1 MDRMI
6 YLAMSAAKQMLTAQA
21 VSAHNLAN
29 ASTVGFKADYDTFRA
44 MPVFG
49 PGHPTRAFAM
59 VERSGINSQPGS
71 FETTANNLDIAVN
84 GDGFIAVQSPDG
96 SEAYTR
102 AGDLKITV
110 SGQLK
115 TGAGHAV
122 LGNGGPIALPQS
134 ESILIGT
141 DGTISIRPIG
151 QESTTLADV
160 DRIKLVAPDFADLVK
175 GEDGL
180 FRLRDGSQAPPD
192 SSVTVTSGV
201 LERSN
206 VNVVSEMIAMIEHA
220 RQYEMAIKAMRSAQ
234 ENDAAGARILR
245 IA

>member
-6 YLAMSAAKQMLTAQA
+6 YLAMSAAKQMMTAQA
-21 VSAHNLAN
+21 MSAHNLAN
-29 ASTVGFKADYDTFRA
+29 ASTVGFKADYDTFRS

-59 VERSGINSQPGS
+59 VERSGINFQPGTI
-71 FETTANNLDIAVN
+71 ETTGNELDLAVN
-84 GDGFIAVQSPDG
+84 GEGFIAVQAPDG

-102 AGDLKITV
+102 AGDLKLSV
-110 SGQLK
+110 GGQLM
-115 TGAGHAV
+115 TGTGHPV

-134 ESILIGT
+134 ETILIGN

-151 QESTTLADV
+151 QDPTTLAQV
-160 DRIKLVAPDFADLVK
+160 DRIKLVAPSFADLFK

-180 FRLRDGSQAPPD
+180 FHLRDGGSAPPD
-192 SSVTVTSGV
+192 AAVTVTRGA

-206 VNVVSEMIAMIEHA
+206 VNLVGEMIAMIEHA

-245 IA
+245 LA